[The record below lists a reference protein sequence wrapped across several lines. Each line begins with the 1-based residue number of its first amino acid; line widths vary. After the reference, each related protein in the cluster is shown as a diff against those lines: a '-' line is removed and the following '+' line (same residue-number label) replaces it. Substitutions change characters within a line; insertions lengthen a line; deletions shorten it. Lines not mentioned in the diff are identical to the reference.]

1 MPNSKIKFSS
11 LSISLPNTLSPFGFP
26 LSRAFPLSFHMEYM
40 NQIKQHNIQTLDQLT
55 QFHFS
60 KKLIQILLSISA
72 FSFLF
77 SCSPLFPLFT
87 NHITSFSMQILSYT
101 TQKNFIF
108 LFCNGIL
115 VFLIRNSGLP
125 HTSQTN
131 HNVPELGEKI
141 ALAREEVVEIKEE
154 KIENSVTEG
163 GGNENEVLNDED
175 DKFVV
180 VEEEEGEGVDE
191 SEDDDEFVVIGEEE
205 GGEGMGL
212 LSAEELNKKCDEFI
226 RKMREEIKIEA
237 QRLIMV

>member
-1 MPNSKIKFSS
+1 
-11 LSISLPNTLSPFGFP
+11 
-26 LSRAFPLSFHMEYM
+26 
-40 NQIKQHNIQTLDQLT
+40 
-55 QFHFS
+55 
-60 KKLIQILLSISA
+60 
-72 FSFLF
+72 
-77 SCSPLFPLFT
+77 
-87 NHITSFSMQILSYT
+87 MQILSYT

-131 HNVPELGEKI
+131 HNVPELGERI

-163 GGNENEVLNDED
+163 GSNENEVLNDED
-175 DKFVV
+175 NKFLV
-180 VEEEEGEGVDE
+180 VEKEEEGEGVDE
-191 SEDDDEFVVIGEEE
+191 TEDDDEFVVIGEED
-205 GGEGMGL
+205 GGEGMEL